1 MLHIYNSLTKNE
13 ELFEP
18 LVKGKVG
25 LYVCGITVYDNSHI
39 GHARTYI
46 IFDMVLRYMRYLG
59 YQVKYVR
66 NITDIEDKIIKRS
79 QENNEPWQELTK
91 RYIKAMHE
99 DFQTLNLLEADV
111 EPKATDHIPEMLQLV
126 QQLIDKGFAYVG
138 GTGDVY
144 YDIEKFK
151 DYGCL
156 SHRHQE
162 DLLAGSRIE
171 VNEAK
176 KNPMDFV
183 LWKMAKP
190 GEPFWESP
198 WGKGRPGWHLECS
211 VMAMKNLGE
220 TFDIHGGGPDLKF
233 PHHENERA
241 QSEAATGKRFVK
253 LWMHSGYLQIDKE
266 KMSKSLGNF
275 ITIRE
280 FLESYHPEI
289 LRYFNLIS
297 HYRSPV
303 DYAQD
308 NIDSAISGMERLYTA
323 LRGLPIDKDSDSAKS
338 SQATHAGSFKG
349 TENKTKL
356 EKVNESKQ
364 GNETGNQHD
373 YEERFQKAMNDD
385 FNTPIAFSVLFDLA
399 RDINRARESDPA
411 LALKLGTLLKKLG
424 NILGLLYSEPEAFL
438 QSVVKGGA
446 LETWAIEDLIAKRNE
461 ARKDKNWALADQFRN
476 ELLKQGIALEDT
488 SSGTLWRRETSIEE

>member
-1 MLHIYNSLTKNE
+1 MLHIYNSLTKKE
-13 ELFEP
+13 ELFQP
-18 LVKGKVG
+18 LVKNQVG
-25 LYVCGITVYDNSHI
+25 LYVCGITVYDYSHI

-46 IFDMVLRYMRYLG
+46 VFDMVLRYLRYRG

-66 NITDIEDKIIKRS
+66 NITDIDDKIIKRS
-79 QENNEPWQELTK
+79 QENDETYQALTE
-91 RYIKAMHE
+91 RFIKAMHE
-99 DFQTLNLLEADV
+99 DFHALNLLDADG
-111 EPKATDHIPEMLQLV
+111 EPKATDNIQGMLQLV

-138 GTGDVY
+138 DSGDVY

-162 DLLAGSRIE
+162 DLLAGSRVE

-190 GEPFWESP
+190 GEPFWASP
-198 WGKGRPGWHLECS
+198 WGNGRPGWHLECS

-241 QSEAATGKRFVK
+241 QSEAATGKRFVNV
-253 LWMHSGYLQIDKE
+253 WMHSGYLQIDKE

-275 ITIRE
+275 ITIRD
-280 FLESYHPEI
+280 FLTNYHPEI
-289 LRYFNLIS
+289 LRYFNLMS
-297 HYRSPV
+297 HYRSPI
-303 DYAQD
+303 DYAKD

-323 LRGLPIDKDSDSAKS
+323 LRGLPTASIQETEEIKDHIKDIK
-338 SQATHAGSFKG
+338 
-349 TENKTKL
+349 
-356 EKVNESKQ
+356 
-364 GNETGNQHD
+364 D

-385 FNTPIAFSVLFDLA
+385 FNTPVAFAVLFDLV
-399 RDINRARESDPA
+399 REINRVRDSDLS
-411 LALKLGTLLKKLG
+411 LAVKLGSLLKRLG
-424 NILGLLYSEPEAFL
+424 NILGLLYAEPDVFL
-438 QSVVKGGA
+438 QSMVKGGS

-461 ARKDKNWALADQFRN
+461 ARRDKNWALADQYRN

-488 SSGTLWRRETSIEE
+488 ASGTLWRRETSTEQ

>member
-1 MLHIYNSLTKNE
+1 MLHIYNSITKKE
-13 ELFEP
+13 ELFKP
-18 LVKGKVG
+18 MVQGQVG
-25 LYVCGITVYDNSHI
+25 LYVCGITVYDHSHI

-46 IFDMVLRYMRYLG
+46 IFDMVLRYLRYIG

-79 QENNEPWQELTK
+79 IENNEPWQALTQ
-91 RYIKAMHE
+91 RYIDAMHE
-99 DFQTLNLLEADV
+99 DFQTLNLLNPDV
-111 EPKATDHIPEMLQLV
+111 EPKATDYIPEMLELV
-126 QQLIDKGFAYVG
+126 QQLLDKGFAYIG
-138 GTGDVY
+138 ASGDVY

-162 DLLAGSRIE
+162 DLLAGSRVE

-183 LWKMAKP
+183 LWKMTKP
-190 GEPFWESP
+190 GEPFWDSP
-198 WGKGRPGWHLECS
+198 WGAGRPGWHLECS
-211 VMAMKNLGE
+211 VMSMKNLGE

-241 QSEAATGKRFVK
+241 QSEAATGKRFVN

-280 FLESYHPEI
+280 FLSIYHPEV
-289 LRYFNLIS
+289 LRYFNLMS

-308 NIDSAISGMERLYTA
+308 NIDSAISGLERLYTA
-323 LRGLPIDKDSDSAKS
+323 LRGLNIPRVSIAEDPAENP
-338 SQATHAGSFKG
+338 QF
-349 TENKTKL
+349 TEY
-356 EKVNESKQ
+356 
-364 GNETGNQHD
+364 ET
-373 YEERFQKAMNDD
+373 RFQKAMNDD
-385 FNTPIAFSVLFDLA
+385 FNTPIAFAVLFDIV
-399 RDINRARESDPA
+399 REINRAKDSDPK
-411 LALKLGTLLKKLG
+411 LAVSLGILLKRLG
-424 NILGLLYSEPEAFL
+424 NILGLLNAEPESFL

-446 LETWAIEDLIAKRNE
+446 LKTETIEDLIAKRNE
-461 ARKDKNWALADQFRN
+461 ARKDKNWAMADHYRD
-476 ELLKQGIALEDT
+476 ELIKQGVALEDT
-488 SSGTLWRRETSIEE
+488 ASGTLWRRV

>member
-1 MLHIYNSLTKNE
+1 MLHIYNSLTKKE
-13 ELFEP
+13 ELFQPIE
-18 LVKGKVG
+18 KGKVG
-25 LYVCGITVYDNSHI
+25 LYVCGITVYDYSHI

-46 IFDMVLRYMRYLG
+46 LFDMVLRYLRYLD

-66 NITDIEDKIIKRS
+66 NITDIDDKIIKRS
-79 QENNEPWQELTK
+79 LDNNETCQNLTQ
-91 RYIKAMHE
+91 RFIHAMHE
-99 DFQTLNLLEADV
+99 DFHALNLIDADV
-111 EPKATDHIPEMLQLV
+111 EPKATDNIPEMLQLV
-126 QQLIDKGFAYVG
+126 QQLMDKGFAYVG
-138 GTGDVY
+138 TTGDVY

-190 GEPFWESP
+190 GEPFWESSF
-198 WGKGRPGWHLECS
+198 GKGRPGWHLECS

-241 QSEAATGKRFVK
+241 QSEAATGKRFVN

-280 FLESYHPEI
+280 FLASYHPEV
-289 LRYFNLIS
+289 LRYFNLMS

-323 LRGLPIDKDSDSAKS
+323 LRGLNLTDRNARI
-338 SQATHAGSFKG
+338 
-349 TENKTKL
+349 E
-356 EKVNESKQ
+356 EKNE
-364 GNETGNQHD
+364 
-373 YEERFQKAMNDD
+373 YEERFKKAMDDD
-385 FNTPIAFSVLFDLA
+385 FNTPVALAVLFDLVREMNRH
-399 RDINRARESDPA
+399 RDSKPSLSAE
-411 LALKLGTLLKKLG
+411 LGNLLKKLG
-424 NILGLLYSEPEAFL
+424 NILGLLYEDPEIFL

-461 ARKDKNWALADQFRN
+461 ARKDKHWALADQFRD
-476 ELLKQGIALEDT
+476 ELLKHGIVLEDT
-488 SSGTLWRRETSIEE
+488 SSGTLWRRETSTEEQNE

>member
-1 MLHIYNSLTKNE
+1 MLHIYNSITKKE
-13 ELFEP
+13 ELFKP
-18 LVKGKVG
+18 QVQGQVG
-25 LYVCGITVYDNSHI
+25 LYVCGITVYDHSHI

-46 IFDMVLRYMRYLG
+46 IFDMVLRYLKYIG

-79 QENNEPWQELTK
+79 IENNEPWQALTQ
-91 RYIKAMHE
+91 RYIDAMHE
-99 DFQTLNLLEADV
+99 DFQTLNLLNPDI
-111 EPKATDHIPEMLQLV
+111 EPKATDYIPDMLQLV
-126 QQLIDKGFAYVG
+126 QQLLDKGFAYIG
-138 GTGDVY
+138 TTGDVY
-144 YDIEKFK
+144 YDIERFS

-156 SHRHQE
+156 SHRHRE
-162 DLLAGSRIE
+162 DLLAGSRVE

-183 LWKMAKP
+183 LWKMTKP
-190 GEPFWESP
+190 GEPFWDSP
-198 WGKGRPGWHLECS
+198 WGAGRPGWHLECS
-211 VMAMKNLGE
+211 VMSMKNLGE

-241 QSEAATGKRFVK
+241 QSEAATGKRFVN

-280 FLESYHPEI
+280 FLSMYHPEV
-289 LRYFNLIS
+289 LRYFNLMS

-323 LRGLPIDKDSDSAKS
+323 LRGLVIPRSQETFDSIEAPE
-338 SQATHAGSFKG
+338 F
-349 TENKTKL
+349 
-356 EKVNESKQ
+356 NE
-364 GNETGNQHD
+364 
-373 YEERFQKAMNDD
+373 YEARFQKAMNDD
-385 FNTPIAFSVLFDLA
+385 FNTPIAFAVLFDIV
-399 RDINRARESDPA
+399 REINRAKESDPK
-411 LALKLGTLLKKLG
+411 LATSLGILLKKLG
-424 NILGLLYSEPEAFL
+424 NILGLLYAEPEAFL

-446 LETWAIEDLIAKRNE
+446 LTTETIEDFIAKRNE
-461 ARKDKNWALADQFRN
+461 ARKDKNWAMADHYRD
-476 ELLKQGIALEDT
+476 ELIKQGIALEDT
-488 SSGTLWRRETSIEE
+488 ATGTLWRRI